1 MNKGAWQATVH
12 RVPKSHKD
20 TKQLTHSLD
29 SGRLLQEPLPFSLPR
44 PQSCQFCPG
53 GLQKCL
59 CFFALGVPGPL
70 LLSAPDIP
78 APHPQIPHL
87 FTLSPSTRP
96 RGPLL
101 TRGAG
106 RSAGLGAQGLRG
118 RRGGAG
124 LGCQLVVRKAQAP
137 QTLALGGGP
146 TQPAE

>member
-20 TKQLTHSLD
+20 TKRLTYSLD

-70 LLSAPDIP
+70 LLSPASPDP
-78 APHPQIPHL
+78 TTPVYT
-87 FTLSPSTRP
+87 FTLHSPP
-96 RGPLL
+96 RAPSHP
-101 TRGAG
+101 
-106 RSAGLGAQGLRG
+106 RSR
-118 RRGGAG
+118 
-124 LGCQLVVRKAQAP
+124 
-137 QTLALGGGP
+137 T
-146 TQPAE
+146 